1 MHGVL
6 TGAILGMAMIA
17 FMGAYRSV
25 ANWRGSKRRPA
36 KWAITIQVGL
46 QVFLGLCCLVFGLWF
61 LLFGE

>member
-46 QVFLGLCCLVFGLWF
+46 QVFLGLCCLVFGLWL